1 MGATTDK
8 TVRKHVDSVLKMCS
22 VIPRM
27 ALAKMDVRMVSS
39 VINVHKVNIRISVF
53 IQIAK
58 IILCQ
63 VNHLLI
69 WQLMFWFIMKM
80 CYMTI
85 NDIKKA
91 VLYYIIKK
99 NTKKT
104 KRYRISTLENCVS
117 QTNTISFQLHTSNE
131 TKMLTTKCKLMI
143 LQSFVSF
150 RQYFYLNKNAE
161 NITKS
166 SITQNLETL
175 MYTTRGVLLNVCN
188 LFSRTS
194 KYQFYE

>member
-1 MGATTDK
+1 
-8 TVRKHVDSVLKMCS
+8 
-22 VIPRM
+22 
-27 ALAKMDVRMVSS
+27 
-39 VINVHKVNIRISVF
+39 
-53 IQIAK
+53 
-58 IILCQ
+58 
-63 VNHLLI
+63 
-69 WQLMFWFIMKM
+69 MFWFIMKM

-194 KYQFYE
+194 KYQFYEQHFIYFFELSFSKFYPQNLISFTNGVPQAEIIVQLCKILG